1 MSDGIDDGAVHALTI
16 LGEHLVNTIIAGEP
30 FATVKEILDNG
41 APVWYQNESEGLS
54 PLHAAAYTQN
64 AELVKYVIAEG
75 AVWNALDNQKNSA
88 GDIALSFN
96 NQEIYHSIRD
106 AGIRAEM
113 LLALLSASSAPP
125 SSSGVLHI
133 QSTDSTAAGSTDVY
147 LTSKLT
153 FKTDEHGQEICV
165 VNAGGEEEVG
175 VMMGWER
182 PIMEQTV
189 KALVPETNVS
199 GLRVLN
205 VGFGL
210 GIIDSLFQK
219 LLTPPEHHVIIE
231 AHPDVLQH
239 MRALG
244 WYEKPG
250 VTILEGKWQDF
261 VSSEQL
267 FSLCGGFDVVYTDT
281 FSEDYAALHQ
291 FFEHLPDLLDGP
303 DARFSFFNG
312 LGATNLLFYDVYTRI
327 SELHLAEVGAD
338 VDWFDVD
345 VSDDAYD
352 RWGKTREYFNLPIY
366 RLPVGKMNV
375 MG

>member
-1 MSDGIDDGAVHALTI
+1 MDDVPAITWPCPLYPQVSGQSRVRAVRGLEDHRTI
-16 LGEHLVNTIIAGEP
+16 
-30 FATVKEILDNG
+30 
-41 APVWYQNESEGLS
+41 WYQNESEGLS

-64 AELVKYVIAEG
+64 AELVKHLIAEG
-75 AVWNALDNQKNSA
+75 AVWNALDNLKNSA

-96 NQEIYHSIRD
+96 NQEIYHLIRD

-113 LLALLSASSAPP
+113 LLAYYLP
-125 SSSGVLHI
+125 
-133 QSTDSTAAGSTDVY
+133 GSTDVY

-153 FKTDEHGQEICV
+153 FKSDEHGQEICV
-165 VNAGGEEEVG
+165 VNAGDDEEVG
-175 VMMGWER
+175 THHGGNGQSTC
-182 PIMEQTV
+182 PD
-189 KALVPETNVS
+189 TNAD

-210 GIIDSLFQK
+210 GMIDSLFQA
-219 LLTPPEHHVIIE
+219 LQTPPEHHVIIE

-261 VSSEQL
+261 ISSEQL

-281 FSEDYAALHQ
+281 FSEDYPTLHQ

-375 MG
+375 MGA